1 MARIAEAA
9 AEFLTAR
16 RIAVT
21 GVSREAGS
29 HGGNAVLAGLRRRG
43 FEVIPVNPQA
53 TELEGVPC
61 YPTIAAIPGG
71 VDAVVIAT
79 RPEHAAAT
87 VRECAELGITKVW
100 MHRSLGGGSYSAEAV
115 DVARQLGVRLIP
127 GGCPLMFG
135 ADADRGHRMMRGFCR
150 LTGAVPRQV

>member
-1 MARIAEAA
+1 MVSITEAA

-21 GVSREAGS
+21 GVSRQAGS
-29 HGGNAVLAGLRRRG
+29 HGGNAVLTGLRSRG
-43 FEVIPVNPQA
+43 FEVIPVNPAA
-53 TELEGVPC
+53 TEVEGVRC
-61 YPTIAAIPGG
+61 YPTVTAIPGG

-100 MHRSLGGGSYSAEAV
+100 MHRSFGGGSFSQDAV
-115 DVARQLGVRLIP
+115 DVAAQLGVRLIP

-135 ADADRGHRMMRGFCR
+135 AGADRGHRFMRGVCR
-150 LTGAVPRQV
+150 LTGAVPRQL